1 MNGTADI
8 TATAATI
15 FERVRPLPPKRD
27 FTPALNGEFKDMRF
41 LRNTAVLDS
50 ANNSEISTQ
59 SLKTGEAEGGPF

>member
-27 FTPALNGEFKDMRF
+27 FTPALNGEFKDICF
-41 LRNTAVLDS
+41 S
-50 ANNSEISTQ
+50 
-59 SLKTGEAEGGPF
+59 P

>member
-27 FTPALNGEFKDMRF
+27 FTPALNGEFKDMWF
-41 LRNTAVLDS
+41 LRDTAVLDS
-50 ANNSEISTQ
+50 ANTTE
-59 SLKTGEAEGGPF
+59 